1 MSLIKKQAVIV
12 PREIRIESSVGEL
25 LDDYARFIDSSP
37 DHVVNSVLK
46 KLWRDPEYRKWRD
59 ERRSAAHTTQAA
71 EPKRQG

>member
-1 MSLIKKQAVIV
+1 MPLIKKQAVIV
-12 PREIRIESSVGEL
+12 PREIRIEAPVGEL

-59 ERRSAAHTTQAA
+59 ERRSVQHATQ
-71 EPKRQG
+71 PTDTKGRG